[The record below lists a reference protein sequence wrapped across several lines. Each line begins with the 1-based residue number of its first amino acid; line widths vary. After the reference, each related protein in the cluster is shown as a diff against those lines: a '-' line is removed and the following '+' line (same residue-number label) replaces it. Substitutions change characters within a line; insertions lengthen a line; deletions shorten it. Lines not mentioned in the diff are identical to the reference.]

1 MHHIPELL
9 VTNGFIQAV
18 DTYILFTTY
27 GEFILKTEYRI
38 NERYTVRDYVI
49 NTDKE
54 TFSGLIYTNDLGN
67 FSQTLHRLLRRFHS
81 SNSEINNS
89 NSESVR
95 VLEHI

>member
-1 MHHIPELL
+1 MHPIHELL
-9 VTNGFIQAV
+9 VTNGFIKTV

-38 NERYTVRDYVI
+38 NERYTVRDYVV
-49 NTDKE
+49 NTEKE
-54 TFSGLIYTNDLGN
+54 TFSGIIYTNDLGN

-81 SNSEINNS
+81 SNSEITIM